1 MAVSSH
7 ISPLDVMRVKERQT
21 GSELKALLR
30 FTSSQRALRGE
41 KMASVT
47 YLKWSDYFH
56 TNTNTLLLSYTL
68 TAPVSPYWLFLLCY
82 RPCASNL
89 DRNQVCIALQREII
103 LLSSTL
109 AAYIRDFLV
118 EIRYLDQDLSSQI
131 PAGPPLL
138 SHTLLGFPRPWRE
151 GGPKLGIVGAYGI

>member
-1 MAVSSH
+1 MHPLTWWTTSPPGFFGWPPRWPLCRSWPHPFLDSCTAVSSH
-7 ISPLDVMRVKERQT
+7 ISPLDVMSVKERQT
-21 GSELKALLR
+21 RSELKALLR

-68 TAPVSPYWLFLLCY
+68 TAPVSLYWLKLSSVLLRY

-89 DRNQVCIALQREII
+89 DGNQVCIALQRE
-103 LLSSTL
+103 SS
-109 AAYIRDFLV
+109 
-118 EIRYLDQDLSSQI
+118 
-131 PAGPPLL
+131 PLL
-138 SHTLLGFPRPWRE
+138 YSL
-151 GGPKLGIVGAYGI
+151 Y